1 MDAKFLKLF
10 EKVFSNQLRHYKVP
24 KNIKHLVDSS
34 KVPKVDFETEVKETL
49 GRGSG
54 PGGQNVNKS
63 NNAVVLVHEETRVF
77 VKCHETRSVEKN
89 REIAKVRLID
99 KLDLYLNGE
108 NCVEAQVKKI
118 EKERE
123 IIRKEKARLRREAKA
138 LKKYNDH
145 SKDIEDNESRNICSS
160 TESNDGQNGV
170 EKPT

>member
-1 MDAKFLKLF
+1 MDGKFLKLF
-10 EKVFSNQLRHYKVP
+10 GKLFTDQIRHYKVP
-24 KNIKHLVDSS
+24 KNIKHLVDLS
-34 KVPKVDFETEVKETL
+34 KVPNVDFETEVKETL

-54 PGGQNVNKS
+54 PGGQKVNKS

-99 KLDLYLNGE
+99 KLDVHLNGE
-108 NCVEAQVKKI
+108 NSVEAQVKKI

-123 IIRKEKARLRREAKA
+123 LIRKEKAKLKREEKA

-145 SKDIEDNESRNICSS
+145 SKDVEDNESRNICSS
-160 TESNDGQNGV
+160 TESNDGKNGV